1 MFTDYEPEPMDDNEI
16 DREDLEECVLEQM
29 LKDIGSGL
37 VGEVLH
43 SLSNLSQDA
52 LLMPPYVVPSIDPK
66 VFTQFLWSSN

>member
-52 LLMPPYVVPSIDPK
+52 LLCAKRFNDAALCGTII
-66 VFTQFLWSSN
+66 